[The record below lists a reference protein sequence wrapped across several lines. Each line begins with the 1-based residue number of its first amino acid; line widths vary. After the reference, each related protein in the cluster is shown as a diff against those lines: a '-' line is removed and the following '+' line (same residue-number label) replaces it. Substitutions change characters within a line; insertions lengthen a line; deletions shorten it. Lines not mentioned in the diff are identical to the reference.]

1 MKKTALIPAYCPDG
15 TMIDVIQDLKA
26 ESFDIAVAMT
36 AARQTASRCSKK
48 RKNTLLSFMKC
59 PTRAKVPP

>member
-1 MKKTALIPAYCPDG
+1 
-15 TMIDVIQDLKA
+15 MIDVIQDLKA